1 MAESPAPYGARRPV
15 PSRAPAPDWDADSDW
30 GETRAVRAGAA
41 HQPKPNLDVRP
52 RSRRPQPSAPVVTRD
67 PDRFGDREAPPERG
81 LPGWA
86 GVLVLLAIAGVGGV
100 IDAATGS
107 QVRGGFNYGIVI
119 ASLVAILVVR
129 RSGMFPVVVAPPIVY
144 SFGAAAMLY
153 VRSSGGHDKR
163 VLFDAAA
170 NWLVYGFPAIAA
182 ASAVVLIVAGIRMIV
197 RR

>member
-1 MAESPAPYGARRPV
+1 MPEAPAPYGARRPV
-15 PSRAPAPDWDADSDW
+15 PSRAPGGEWREDEW
-30 GETRAVRAGAA
+30 GETRSVRSGA
-41 HQPKPNLDVRP
+41 HEPQPNLDVRP
-52 RSRRPQPSAPVVTRD
+52 RPHRRPQPTPVRPPTRD
-67 PDRFGDREAPPERG
+67 EYDVPPVAAERG

-86 GVLVLLAIAGVGGV
+86 GVLVLLVIAGIGGLL
-100 IDAATGS
+100 DALSGA

-144 SFGAAAMLY
+144 SFGAAGMLY
-153 VRSSGGHDKR
+153 VRSGGGHNKR

-182 ASAVVLIVAGIRMIV
+182 ASAVVLIIAGIRLIV